1 MSQPAPYVFAL
12 RRLIALVLVGLI
24 LWGIFSAIGSFFA
37 GFGAKPSATETPGQ
51 ECAPGT
57 VSVTA
62 VVGDGKTERLSF
74 DAGVNPWLWFTVTN
88 TGTVTCKF
96 NAGPRVTFFTIKS
109 ADEVI
114 WKSEDCKREG
124 LVDHWLT
131 LKPNSTFSWDAG
143 VWYRVHSSNTT
154 GCGKGSKPVDPGAY
168 SLTAVVNGV
177 ISNNYEQFL
186 LN

>member
-37 GFGAKPSATETPGQ
+37 GFGAKPTATETPGQ

-109 ADEVI
+109 ADEQI
-114 WKSEDCKREG
+114 WTSRHCLRKD
-124 LVDHWLT
+124 LVDKWVT
-131 LKPNSTFSWDAG
+131 LKSGQYVTWDAG
-143 VWYRVHSSNTT
+143 EWLRVHSSNET
-154 GCGKGSKPVDPGAY
+154 GCGEGSDPVSPGAY
-168 SLTAVVNGV
+168 SLTAEVNGV